1 MRSIFSGLLLVVS
14 VIFGG
19 SYNLVLA
26 EEIKVT
32 KPERVG
38 MSGDRLLHIGSAMR
52 KLIDEKKIPGTVSL
66 VARKGKVVHFE
77 ANGLRDVERG
87 LPMQKDTIFRLYS
100 QSKPVTGVAVM
111 ILFEEGRF
119 LLTDPVSKYLPE
131 FSDMRV
137 YIGEED
143 GVVKTEPAAPI
154 TIQQLLTHTS
164 GLTYDFLPSPVAKM
178 YYENGVVG
186 GAHQIGSLQEGMKS
200 GQVLTL
206 KSLAEWSELVA
217 TMPLV
222 AQPGTQWNY
231 SVGMDVLGRLVEVVS
246 GKSYG
251 EFLQER
257 LFDPLGMVDTGF
269 YVPKEKL
276 DRFAANYMP
285 SAEGKMQ
292 LFDDPQNSPY
302 AVPPNLEMG
311 GSGLVGTV
319 GDYLKFAQMLVNK
332 GEYEGSRILG
342 RKTVEFM
349 VSNHLTPGFSD
360 DPLSSLYGSV
370 VGGRAWGIG
379 AAVTGLVVTNPATY
393 GLPVSAGLY
402 SWGGAASTDFWID
415 HEEELVGIIHTQLL
429 PSGTYPTAQLMQLTT
444 YQAITD

>member
-1 MRSIFSGLLLVVS
+1 MKRNSLIIIGLVFLFSLSWASQGVS
-14 VIFGG
+14 TEIE
-19 SYNLVLA
+19 LA
-26 EEIKVT
+26 KAET
-32 KPERVG
+32 VG
-38 MSGDRLLHIGSAMR
+38 MSGERLNRIGSVMR

-66 VARKGKVVHFE
+66 VARRGEVVHFE

-87 LPMQKDTIFRLYS
+87 LPMELDTIFRLYS
-100 QSKPVTGVAVM
+100 QSKPVTGAAVM
-111 ILFEEGRF
+111 ILFEEGHF

-131 FSDMRV
+131 FAEMQV
-137 YIGEED
+137 YVGEKD
-143 GVVKTEPAAPI
+143 GVILTEPAAPI

-186 GAHQIGSLQEGMKS
+186 AAHIIGSLQEGMKS
-200 GQVLTL
+200 GQVSTL
-206 KSLAEWSELVA
+206 KSLAQWSELVA

-251 EFLQER
+251 EFLEER

-285 SAEGKMQ
+285 SPEGKMQ

-319 GDYLKFAQMLVNK
+319 GDYLRFAQMLANK
-332 GEYEGSRILG
+332 GEYEGVRVMG

-349 VSNHLTPGFSD
+349 VSNHLTPDFPD
-360 DPLSSLYGSV
+360 DPLTSLDVLGE
-370 VGGRAWGIG
+370 GGRSWGMG
-379 AAVTGLVVTNPATY
+379 FGLTGSVVTNPATH
-393 GLPVSAGLY
+393 GLPVSKGVFG
-402 SWGGAASTDFWID
+402 WGGAASTNFWID

-429 PSGTYPTAQLMQLTT
+429 PSGTYPTEPLMKLTT
-444 YQAITD
+444 YQAIID

>member
-1 MRSIFSGLLLVVS
+1 MRSLFSSWLLLMCL
-14 VIFGG
+14 IFGG
-19 SYNLVLA
+19 SFDLVVA
-26 EEIKVT
+26 EEIKLT
-32 KPERVG
+32 KAERAG
-38 MSGDRLLHIGSAMR
+38 MSSERLKHIGSVMR

-87 LPMQKDTIFRLYS
+87 LPMELDTIFRLYS

-131 FSDMRV
+131 FSNMRV

-143 GVVKTEPAAPI
+143 GVIKTEPAAPI
-154 TIQQLLTHTS
+154 TIQQLLIHTS
-164 GLTYDFLPSPVAKM
+164 GLTYDFSQNPVSKM
-178 YYENGVVG
+178 YLENGVVG

-251 EFLQER
+251 EFLEER
-257 LFDPLGMVDTGF
+257 LFEPLGMVDTGF